1 MPLQVSCAGRAQL
14 QRYCNCERGPD
25 TPGLQEYCNC
35 DTPGSGIARDR
46 LADVDDE
53 NEEAADDE
61 APEAD
66 DGPPGEVTDDAT
78 GEEEGDEEVEV
89 AEGPPEAVTRD
100 LFLVWRS
107 PRIGLRNPQRMTN
120 PVWAWLARQREL
132 SAWSANE
139 KFSGPS
145 SMAVGPGWCAS
156 RFGRSETPLAD
167 GRIIE
172 IGGEHEDYYD
182 PDFFIYNDVIV
193 RHPAGELEIYGYPH
207 EAFPPTDHHSAT
219 LVGERILVIGCL
231 GYSWLRAPGHTPVF
245 ALDTASLVMTRV
257 ATTGDAPGWLYE
269 HAAELTADGAAI
281 VVRGGQRVVLREGER
296 EHVENIDE
304 WMLELASGVWTR
316 LTDRRWPQWELA
328 RVDGKSNQLF
338 WIESGLFY
346 LERPSD
352 HGREQLAELEQRLGG
367 PPDFAL
373 FAARYAPPV
382 AHTRLPEQG
391 EDDWN
396 VTRISVDGVTIRYRE
411 ESGSVHVMIEGEL
424 PAEVAAAIVE
434 DARRKLEELE
444 RQPYV
449 ARRLAG
455 V

>member
-1 MPLQVSCAGRAQL
+1 MTPT
-14 QRYCNCERGPD
+14 GPG
-25 TPGLQEYCNC
+25 T
-35 DTPGSGIARDR
+35 ARDR

-53 NEEAADDE
+53 GTDDEIEEAGGDEGESPEEAADDE
-61 APEAD
+61 GEVD
-66 DGPPGEVTDDAT
+66 DGPPED
-78 GEEEGDEEVEV
+78 
-89 AEGPPEAVTRD
+89 VTRD

-107 PRIGLRNPQRMTN
+107 PRIGLRNPHRMTN
-120 PVWAWLARQREL
+120 PVWAWLARQHEL
-132 SAWSANE
+132 SAWSANA

-145 SMAVGPGWCAS
+145 SSGVGPGWCAS
-156 RFGRSETPLAD
+156 RFGRTETPLAD
-167 GRIIE
+167 GRVIE

-182 PDFFIYNDVIV
+182 PDFYIYNDVIV
-193 RHPAGELEIYGYPH
+193 RLPTGELEIYGYPH

-231 GYSWLRAPGHTPVF
+231 GYSWHRAPGHTPVF
-245 ALDTASLVMTRV
+245 ALSTQTLVMTRV
-257 ATTGDAPGWLYE
+257 PTTGDAPGWLYE
-269 HAAELTADGAAI
+269 HAAELTADGASI

-304 WMLELASGVWTR
+304 WSLELATGVWTR

-328 RVDGKSNQLF
+328 RADGKTNQLF
-338 WIESGLFY
+338 SIESALFY

-373 FAARYAPPV
+373 FATRYAPPM

-391 EDDWN
+391 EEDWN
-396 VTRISVDGVTIRYRE
+396 VTRISVDGVTVRFRE
-411 ESGSVHVMIEGEL
+411 ETSSVHVMIEGEL
-424 PAEVAAAIVE
+424 PVEVSEAIVE
-434 DARRKLEELE
+434 DTRRKLEELE

>member
-1 MPLQVSCAGRAQL
+1 MP
-14 QRYCNCERGPD
+14 
-25 TPGLQEYCNC
+25 PGLQEHCNC
-35 DTPGSGIARDR
+35 DTRRVGTARDR
-46 LADVDDE
+46 LADVVDEHGAGDGADEGEGSSSGAEEHGAGEDLTGEDDDE
-53 NEEAADDE
+53 GDE
-61 APEAD
+61 PEVD
-66 DGPPGEVTDDAT
+66 DGPP
-78 GEEEGDEEVEV
+78 EE
-89 AEGPPEAVTRD
+89 VTRD

-120 PVWAWLARQREL
+120 PVWTWLARQREL

-145 SMAVGPGWCAS
+145 SMAVGPGWCGS

-167 GRIIE
+167 GRVIE

-182 PDFFIYNDVIV
+182 PDFYIYNDVIV

-231 GYSWLRAPGHTPVF
+231 GYTWMREPGYTPVF
-245 ALDTASLVMTRV
+245 ALDTRTLGMTRV
-257 ATTGDAPGWLYE
+257 PTTGDAPGWLYE
-269 HAAELTADGAAI
+269 HTAEPTADGAAI
-281 VVRGGQRVVLREGER
+281 VVRGGTRVVLREEVR

-304 WMLELASGVWTR
+304 WSLELASGVWTR

-328 RVDGKSNQLF
+328 RADGKSNQLF
-338 WIESGLFY
+338 WIESALFY
-346 LERPSD
+346 SERPSD
-352 HGREQLAELEQRLGG
+352 HGREQLTELEQRLGG

-373 FAARYAPPV
+373 YAARHAPPV
-382 AHTRLPEQG
+382 GHTRLPEQ
-391 EDDWN
+391 DDELG

-411 ESGSVHVMIEGEL
+411 EMSSVHVMIEGEL
-424 PAEVAAAIVE
+424 PIEVAEAIVE
-434 DARRKLEELE
+434 DARRKLEALE

-449 ARRLAG
+449 ARRLPG